1 MAGICLP
8 VPGTRQEAAIT
19 QMSSGHSKFPR
30 WRNKWRRTSPTGCS
44 CGKRKSST
52 YKTEYTPPPAG
63 TARKAC
69 DPPIIKM
76 WKGEWRE
83 SGKAAPAAKSAASAG
98 AGASRSVL
106 RPKAVSHRQEEK
118 ETVGDL
124 AALHGT
130 PNIGGDRSQEG
141 SPLAA
146 ADLQPVLPNLDHI
159 VLDRP
164 HIPQIDKV
172 TLVAF
177 GKVVGGQLLFSIL

>member
-1 MAGICLP
+1 M
-8 VPGTRQEAAIT
+8 
-19 QMSSGHSKFPR
+19 
-30 WRNKWRRTSPTGCS
+30 
-44 CGKRKSST
+44 
-52 YKTEYTPPPAG
+52 
-63 TARKAC
+63 
-69 DPPIIKM
+69 
-76 WKGEWRE
+76 
-83 SGKAAPAAKSAASAG
+83 
-98 AGASRSVL
+98 
-106 RPKAVSHRQEEK
+106 
-118 ETVGDL
+118 VGDL

-177 GKVVGGQLLFSIL
+177 GKVVGASCFSAFCRWNARTYPGGGMVMQHTVPRFQPVDVLGVQQLHAPSGL